1 MDNLDE
7 QILESLQGDFP
18 LCERPYDEIA
28 EKLGVSAD
36 SLFCKVRSMLDSGVI
51 RRVGVSLDSRKLG
64 YSSTLAAVRV
74 KEKLVEHAADVIGDY
89 REVTHSYLRDDNYNI
104 WFTLIAPSVER
115 IVEILEE
122 IRSELSLEADDV
134 LNLPVERLF
143 KLDARFKSPK

>member
-1 MDNLDE
+1 MDNLDK
-7 QILESLQGDFP
+7 QILEAIQGNFP

-28 EKLGVSAD
+28 EKLGISVD
-36 SLFCKVRSMLDSGVI
+36 DLFCKVRGMLDSGVI

-74 KEKLVEHAADVIGDY
+74 KAELVEHAADVIGDY
-89 REVTHSYLRDDNYNI
+89 REVTHSYLRDDDYNI
-104 WFTLIAPSVER
+104 WFTLIASNAGK
-115 IVEILEE
+115 IGEILEE

>member
-7 QILESLQGDFP
+7 QILEAIQNDFP

-28 EKLGVSAD
+28 EKLGISAD

-64 YSSTLAAVRV
+64 YSSTLAAIRV
-74 KEKLVEHAADVIGDY
+74 KEKLVEHAGDVIRDY

-122 IRSELSLEADDV
+122 IRSELSLDADDV

>member
-1 MDNLDE
+1 MDNLDK
-7 QILESLQGDFP
+7 QIMEAIQGDFP

-28 EKLGVSAD
+28 EKLGISVD
-36 SLFCKVRSMLDSGVI
+36 DLFCKVRGMLDSGVI

-74 KEKLVEHAADVIGDY
+74 KAKLVEHAADVIGDY
-89 REVTHSYLRDDNYNI
+89 REVTHSYLRDDDYNI
-104 WFTLIAPSVER
+104 WFTLIASSTGK
-115 IVEILEE
+115 IGEILEE

>member
-28 EKLGVSAD
+28 EKLGISVD
-36 SLFCKVRSMLDSGVI
+36 SLFCKVSSMLDSGLI

-74 KEKLVEHAADVIGDY
+74 KEKLIEHAADVIRDY

-122 IRSELSLEADDV
+122 IRSELSLDADDV

>member
-28 EKLGVSAD
+28 EKLGISAD

-74 KEKLVEHAADVIGDY
+74 KSKLVEHAGDVIRDY